1 MFESQHTSIEWG
13 DHCHPNEKFGLGFGT
28 SDSKAEKARTGQNV
42 FGHKISLRSSNFNEK
57 NQHAVPDCSNAS
69 FVDFRIIP
77 LPTPSKSGMFGL
89 LEVPPVILSFS
100 RSLRKSYLRMN
111 ILIWQSNFHLEIH
124 ESPSDSKYA
133 STPARSSSCRYNRAW
148 RRLTSSSDTRA
159 ARSHWM

>member
-1 MFESQHTSIEWG
+1 MFESKHTSIEWG

-28 SDSKAEKARTGQNV
+28 SDSKAEKAQTGQNV
-42 FGHKISLRSSNFNEK
+42 FGHKISLRGSNFNEK

-111 ILIWQSNFHLEIH
+111 ISIWQSNFHLEIQNTNIVGDLQLH
-124 ESPSDSKYA
+124 RSLKNPVVSASVFLWSPQIKKFL
-133 STPARSSSCRYNRAW
+133 N
-148 RRLTSSSDTRA
+148 
-159 ARSHWM
+159 